1 MIPLVAIWLLASAAN
16 LPSAQHT
23 KAATSSVTHPVFIDT
38 PRNPNGL
45 TLYNEK
51 GELVA
56 RCERKDD
63 TFHDCK
69 LEPGVTLDGLMNAWV
84 HAYLEVQN

>member
-1 MIPLVAIWLLASAAN
+1 MIPLVAILLLASAGN
-16 LPSAQHT
+16 LPSGQYT
-23 KAATSSVTHPVFIDT
+23 KAANSFVTHPVFIDT
-38 PRNPNGL
+38 PHNPNGL

-51 GELVA
+51 GEVVA
-56 RCERKDD
+56 RCEKKDD

>member
-1 MIPLVAIWLLASAAN
+1 MILLCAFWLFAPAAN
-16 LPSAQHT
+16 LPPTETT
-23 KAATSSVTHPVFIDT
+23 KTANSSITHPVFIDT

-51 GELVA
+51 GEAVA
-56 RCERKDD
+56 RCEKKDD

-69 LEPGVTLDGLMNAWV
+69 IKQGVTLDQLMNAWV
-84 HAYLEVQN
+84 HAYLEVQK